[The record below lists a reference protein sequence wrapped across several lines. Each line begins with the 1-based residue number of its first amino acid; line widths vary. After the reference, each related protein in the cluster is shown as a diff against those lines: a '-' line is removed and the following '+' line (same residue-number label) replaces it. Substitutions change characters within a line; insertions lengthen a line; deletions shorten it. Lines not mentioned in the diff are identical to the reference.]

1 MKIFDF
7 YNKEQTPFVLAL
19 GFFDSLHIG
28 HCEIIANCKLLAKKL
43 NASDVVFTFE
53 NDVASVFKKSSGLVY
68 TFEERLQ
75 KFKKLQVDS
84 LISTRFT
91 KEFSQIEPLDFL
103 KILINNFNVL
113 GIVCGSDYTF
123 GKDGEGTISTLVEF
137 CKLNKIELQIIN
149 QVKMG
154 EEKVSTSLIKEK
166 LSLGKIEDANKLLGM
181 PYFISG
187 EVKKDRQVGRS
198 LGFPTANVN
207 LNSQKLPIKLGVY
220 KTFVE
225 IDGKIYKCITNF
237 GARPTFDLADV
248 LTETYIDGFCGDLY
262 GKTLTIYFESFLR
275 DLIKFNSA
283 DDLKLQLEKDLG
295 TIK

>member
-7 YNKEQTPFVLAL
+7 YNKEQTPMVLAL

-28 HCEIIANCKLLAKKL
+28 HSEIIASCKLLAKRL
-43 NASDVVFTFE
+43 NATDVVFTFE
-53 NDVASVFKKSSGLVY
+53 NDVASVFKKSRGLVF
-68 TFEERLQ
+68 TFEERVQ
-75 KFKKLQVDS
+75 KFKNLKVNS
-84 LISTRFT
+84 LILTKFT

-103 KILINNFNVL
+103 KMLINNFNVL
-113 GIVCGSDYTF
+113 GIVCGNDYTF
-123 GKDGEGTISTLVEF
+123 GKDGAGTVSTLVEF
-137 CKLNKIELQIIN
+137 CKLNEIELKIVN
-149 QVKMG
+149 QVNLNG
-154 EEKVSTSLIKEK
+154 EKVSTSLIKK
-166 LSLGKIEDANKLLGM
+166 NLSLGKIEVANKLLGM

-225 IDGKIYKCITNF
+225 IDGKTYKCITNF
-237 GARPTFDLADV
+237 GARPTFDLDDV

-275 DLIKFNSA
+275 DLIKFNSV

-295 TIK
+295 AIR